1 MSMKTIALATA
12 LCLLFTSSTLCK
24 ANSSP
29 WCAADVAIL
38 NFKNYKGQHI
48 ARIELRSPEAVCD
61 RNPEKKVFG
70 VGSER
75 SMRIERN
82 GQWTEVPK
90 ECLSGISFGLDGLAL
105 EGDDASLGMVIVGKP
120 ADGDEPVRRT
130 IFKLHD
136 GEVMCSQIEPCPN
149 VDNPNHE
156 IMECSKDLLSA
167 PGDDQQGA
175 GGGSP
180 PR

>member
-1 MSMKTIALATA
+1 MSMKTAALAGA
-12 LCLLFTSSTLCK
+12 LFLLFASSTLCQ

-38 NFKNYKGQHI
+38 SFKNYEGQDL
-48 ARIELRSPEAVCD
+48 ARIELRSLKTICD
-61 RNPEKKVFG
+61 RNPDKKVFG

-75 SMRIERN
+75 SMRIEHH

-105 EGDDASLGMVIVGKP
+105 SGDDKGLGIVVIGTP
-120 ADGDEPVRRT
+120 ADGDERVET
-130 IFKLHD
+130 MIFKLGD
-136 GEVMCSQIEPCPN
+136 EISCSRVVPCPN

-156 IMECSKDLLSA
+156 LIECERDL
-167 PGDDQQGA
+167 
-175 GGGSP
+175 
-180 PR
+180 R

>member
-1 MSMKTIALATA
+1 MSMKAIALATA
-12 LCLLFTSSTLCK
+12 LSLLFASSTSCK

-38 NFKNYKGQHI
+38 NFKNYKGQDI
-48 ARIELRSPEAVCD
+48 ARIELRSLQAVCD

-70 VGSER
+70 VSSER

-90 ECLSGISFGLDGLAL
+90 ECLSGISFGVDGLAL
-105 EGDDASLGMVIVGKP
+105 SGDDASLGMVVIGKP
-120 ADGDEPVRRT
+120 ADGDERVET
-130 IFKLHD
+130 MIFKLRD
-136 GEVMCSQIEPCPN
+136 GEVMCSRVVPCPN
-149 VDNPNHE
+149 VDNPNHQ
-156 IMECSKDLLSA
+156 IIECEQDLLSA
-167 PGDDQQGA
+167 PGDRQGA

>member
-1 MSMKTIALATA
+1 MSMKTAALAGA
-12 LCLLFTSSTLCK
+12 LFLLFASSTLCQ

-38 NFKNYKGQHI
+38 SFKNYEGQDL
-48 ARIELRSPEAVCD
+48 ARIELRSLKTICD
-61 RNPEKKVFG
+61 RNPDKKVFG

-75 SMRIERN
+75 SMRIEHH

-105 EGDDASLGMVIVGKP
+105 SGDDKGLGIVVIGKP
-120 ADGDEPVRRT
+120 ADGDERVET
-130 IFKLHD
+130 MIFTGD
-136 GEVMCSQIEPCPN
+136 EVSCSRVVPCPN

-156 IMECSKDLLSA
+156 LIECEKNL
-167 PGDDQQGA
+167 
-175 GGGSP
+175 
-180 PR
+180 R